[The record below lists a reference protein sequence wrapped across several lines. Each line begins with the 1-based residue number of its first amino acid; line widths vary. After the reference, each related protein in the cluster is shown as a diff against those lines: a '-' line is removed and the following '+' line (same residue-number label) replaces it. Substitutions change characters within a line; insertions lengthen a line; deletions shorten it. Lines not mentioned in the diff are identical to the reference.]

1 MLIAFFESTLIMFPV
16 LFLGTI
22 STKFEIGTRPFCVL
36 TLKFFNI
43 NFDARVISAHR
54 TPKRL
59 EKFVN
64 DAKKNNYEVIIA
76 AAGGAAHLAGV
87 TASLTTIPVL
97 GVPMLSVTKGIDSL
111 LSTVQMPAGVP
122 VGTLAIG
129 KAGAINSALFAISIL
144 GIKYPKVLQ
153 KLKKYRSN
161 FENKIPKKPY

>member
-1 MLIAFFESTLIMFPV
+1 MKINKNPKVGVIMGSQSDWEV
-16 LFLGTI
+16 M
-22 STKFEIGTRPFCVL
+22 KNACD

-43 NFDARVISAHR
+43 SFDARVISAHR

-59 EKFVN
+59 EKFIN

-97 GVPMLSVTKGIDSL
+97 GVPMLSATKGIDSL

-144 GIKYPKVLQ
+144 GIKYPNVLQ

-161 FENKIPKKPY
+161 FEKKIPKKPS